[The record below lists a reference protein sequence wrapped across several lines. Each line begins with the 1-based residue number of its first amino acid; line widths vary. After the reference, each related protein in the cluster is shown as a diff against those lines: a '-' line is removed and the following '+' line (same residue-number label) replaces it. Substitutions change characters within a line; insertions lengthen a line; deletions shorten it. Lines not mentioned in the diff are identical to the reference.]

1 VQVFLAFL
9 QMVENTNAQPAYDEL
24 AERFQVPVTTITN
37 DLHRARTLF
46 KSYLLRA
53 VRETVGEDKDPE
65 EELFELRKWLS

>member
-1 VQVFLAFL
+1 MQVFLAFL
-9 QMVENTNAQPAYDEL
+9 HMVEDGESQPAYDEL

-53 VRETVGEDKDPE
+53 VRETVGEGKDAE
-65 EELFELRKWLS
+65 QELWELRKWLS